1 MALDVESIRS
11 QFPILQR
18 TLPNGKKLVYF
29 DNAATSQKPLAVID
43 AMSDF
48 YKNYHANAH
57 RANHTLADE
66 STAALEGAR
75 DRISKFF
82 GTSESQMIYT
92 GSATEAMNLVAY
104 GWARYNLSEGD
115 VVVTTEMEHHANIVP
130 WQELSKERGIELRY
144 VPVDTE
150 KFTLDYDAMEVAVEG
165 ASLVCVGH
173 VSNVLGV
180 RNDIE
185 RVIQMARSQG
195 ARIAIDSAQG
205 APHEKIKF
213 DDLGADF
220 LSVAAHKMAGP
231 TGIGCLLV
239 SEEALSEM
247 GPFLTGGSI
256 VKRVSLEDT
265 LFQEG
270 YAMFET
276 GTPRMAEAIGWRVA
290 VDWLEE
296 NVDFEVAHEHVQK
309 IASWMASKM
318 REIPGIT
325 VFGYPEREESIGVV
339 SFLHDTIQAQD
350 LGYLLDAGG
359 FRTSRFPDSQISNQV
374 LV

>member
-1 MALDVESIRS
+1 
-11 QFPILQR
+11 
-18 TLPNGKKLVYF
+18 
-29 DNAATSQKPLAVID
+29 
-43 AMSDF
+43 
-48 YKNYHANAH
+48 
-57 RANHTLADE
+57 
-66 STAALEGAR
+66 
-75 DRISKFF
+75 
-82 GTSESQMIYT
+82 MIYT

-296 NVDFEVAHEHVQK
+296 NVDFEEAHEHVQK

-359 FRTSRFPDSQISNQV
+359 FAVRTGHHCAQPLMEAMGVGSTNRASVWIYNTMEEAEAFVSHLESIVSRFS
-374 LV
+374 